1 MVSRYD
7 SYVYSSSRIAVV
19 RDSER
24 VVARTKKGKIA
35 RRRNN
40 FLKSRMSVLLVGEIM
55 LYNIIALLVGQKN

>member
-24 VVARTKKGKIA
+24 VVARTKKGKIVA
-35 RRRNN
+35 RRRN
-40 FLKSRMSVLLVGEIM
+40 FLKSCPSCLQLSYKVLLLVGEI
-55 LYNIIALLVGQKN
+55 ICCTK

>member
-24 VVARTKKGKIA
+24 VVARTKMG
-35 RRRNN
+35 
-40 FLKSRMSVLLVGEIM
+40 LEMSLCGLWFRETTRTCTLVHVLQWCVS
-55 LYNIIALLVGQKN
+55 